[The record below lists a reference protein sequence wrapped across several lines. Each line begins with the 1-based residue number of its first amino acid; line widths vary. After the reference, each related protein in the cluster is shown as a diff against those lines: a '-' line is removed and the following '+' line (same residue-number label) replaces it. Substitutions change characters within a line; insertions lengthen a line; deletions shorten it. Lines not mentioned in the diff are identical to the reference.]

1 MGRLGALTLDYVS
14 LRDWPPERRH
24 GVLGAAL
31 FDRPCAGALG
41 TEDPGFA
48 IAEVPA
54 PVLGDSRDVLEL
66 WSIGEEVRSGTHGAV
81 RYTRSRDL
89 LFGSVALAEEALGGA
104 GKGSRLHAATLRAY
118 REIFAALGALGHA
131 HLVRI
136 WNFIPEINRETHG
149 LERYRQFNSARQ
161 EALLACGRWQTGTLP
176 AASAL
181 GGTRGSPLV
190 IYFIASR
197 HAPVAIENPRQV
209 SAYHYPEEYGPRSPA
224 FSRAAALG
232 PKEAATLFV
241 SGTSSIVGHRTVHAG
256 DVGAQTRESLTNI
269 EAVVDAAGRGVLAGK
284 PRLESL
290 TYKVY
295 VRDPRDLPVIRAV
308 LTAALGDEARVLF
321 LGADICRIDLA
332 VEIEAV
338 SGMGLERGS
347 GLRLGPKLGSGPPVA
362 AGSGPRAGP
371 GSRPRLGSGPRL
383 GPRPASASG
392 SASTPGDT

>member
-1 MGRLGALTLDYVS
+1 MERPGALALDYVS
-14 LRDWPPERRH
+14 LGDWPPERRR

-31 FDRPCAGALG
+31 FDRPSAGALG
-41 TEDPGFA
+41 EADPGFA
-48 IAEVPA
+48 VAEVPT
-54 PVLGDSRDVLEL
+54 PVLGGAGDVLEL
-66 WSIGEEVRSGTHGAV
+66 WSIGEEVRSGTRGAV
-81 RYTRSRDL
+81 RYTLSRNL
-89 LFGSVALAEEALGGA
+89 LFGSVALAEAAPGDRSDE
-104 GKGSRLHAATLRAY
+104 GSRLHAATLRAY
-118 REIFAALGALGHA
+118 REIFATLGALGHP
-131 HLVRI
+131 HLVRV

-161 EALLACGRWQTGTLP
+161 EALLACGRWETGTLP

-181 GGTRGSPLV
+181 GAARGRPLV

-256 DVGAQTRESLTNI
+256 DVAAQTRESLTNI
-269 EAVVDAAGRGVLAGK
+269 EAVLDAAGSGALAGK

-308 LTAALGDEARVLF
+308 LTATLGEEARVLY

-338 SGMGLERGS
+338 SGPGTGPGPRG
-347 GLRLGPKLGSGPPVA
+347 GLGP
-362 AGSGPRAGP
+362 GP
-371 GSRPRLGSGPRL
+371 GPARGGS
-383 GPRPASASG
+383 
-392 SASTPGDT
+392 